1 MDKKLDKNLLNTLG
15 ILCAI
20 LLAIWGLVEG
30 LTVLGPHMGIDT
42 PLQIAGL
49 IAFIAFTAAIIIVSV
64 RYMLKSKVRIFRD
77 SNPDRLKLI
86 VCILACLS
94 IVAIMAFPLFY
105 ALTYGGIY
113 IGSKYGTRHY
123 LVSQEPG
130 AYWFSVAMFY
140 SIAVA
145 ALSSGLAL
153 GARLMRNGL
162 TRKTGPQMNRSGVR
176 QKVKL
181 TLELENEF
189 VDSPSAEKLAQALAT
204 VGHPGSNSAIL
215 RRSEESYI
223 QTAGNLSK
231 GFMIE
236 YCEGSDDSN
245 RFSKSRGIP
254 HSEMVKAFHAYHR
267 GSEEWK
273 GMFEWNKGMF
283 EWENG
288 PDIHDDSPP
297 KRFTGSW
304 IVATIVYLAG
314 AVVAL
319 YVYSKGDWGWNMP
332 ALPAALLAPIFV
344 FLGLLAI
351 YTNEVQLK
359 GATLN
364 RSKNPIGYWACV
376 AMMLFL
382 GIGMFLYGIGVIGPG
397 NENLGHR

>member
-1 MDKKLDKNLLNTLG
+1 
-15 ILCAI
+15 
-20 LLAIWGLVEG
+20 
-30 LTVLGPHMGIDT
+30 
-42 PLQIAGL
+42 
-49 IAFIAFTAAIIIVSV
+49 
-64 RYMLKSKVRIFRD
+64 
-77 SNPDRLKLI
+77 
-86 VCILACLS
+86 
-94 IVAIMAFPLFY
+94 
-105 ALTYGGIY
+105 
-113 IGSKYGTRHY
+113 
-123 LVSQEPG
+123 
-130 AYWFSVAMFY
+130 
-140 SIAVA
+140 
-145 ALSSGLAL
+145 
-153 GARLMRNGL
+153 MRNGL
-162 TRKTGPQMNRSGVR
+162 TRKTRPQMNDSGLQQIV
-176 QKVKL
+176 QL

-245 RFSKSRGIP
+245 RFTKSRGIP
-254 HSEMVKAFHAYHR
+254 HSEMVKALLAYHR

-382 GIGMFLYGIGVIGPG
+382 GIGMFLYGIGVIGPW